1 MIEEGEDELI
11 CDFAETYNIYDYRS
25 FPIELIA
32 TLANGL
38 RSDSRIR
45 MKLSGEKDVNFMTN
59 RLMIMLYDRINWIAW
74 SRSKDGQDG
83 INRPESIYSIVYD
96 SEPDAEFETFES
108 GDDFMREWNKRI
120 QNGNNN
126 S

>member
-96 SEPDAEFETFES
+96 SEPDTEFETFES
-108 GDDFMREWNKRI
+108 GEDFMKEWNKRI